1 MTPFEEYHTKI
12 YDGTIVSCDKMK
24 KVAEIL
30 LERFISRGEYHFD
43 FELAN
48 KPIDFIENFCYVP
61 AGDIGQKLKLELFQK
76 ARIQAIFGFV
86 DDEGYRQ
93 INEVNIIEG
102 RKNGKTTECAAIELY
117 MLMGDG
123 EGGAEI
129 YNIATK
135 LDQAK
140 KGFNAAVNMRLQSK
154 LLKKHTK
161 KRAADIYFPA
171 TMSFIKAMASNTS
184 SLDSLDAH
192 CVIVDEL
199 AAIKNRDL
207 YDLMKQ
213 SMGSRNQPLLF
224 TISTNGFVRDSVFD
238 AQYDYAARWL
248 KGEINDQHFLPY
260 IYELDTYEEWDNPD
274 MWIKANPGL
283 GTIKKIDYLEQM
295 VQKAKDDQA
304 FKPTVMVKDFNMKQ
318 TDESSWLRY
327 EELNNEQVSS
337 IKYDYCIGGFDA
349 ADTTDL
355 NFAVALCQ
363 RPGDEQI
370 QVRSMAWIPEKVIEE
385 QQKSGNRVERD
396 KVPYDLWKKQGYLRT
411 CPGGKCDKR
420 IFLNWFKE
428 LRDEEGLYVMFIG
441 YDPWHIDDTL
451 LREFETEFGKNCM
464 IPVRQGAITL
474 SQPMKDLKA
483 ELIEK
488 NIVYQNNP
496 ILKWCLM
503 NTSIKTDV
511 NGNIQPV
518 KKLDHTQRIDGT
530 IALLCGYK
538 VLQDNKDRYIN
549 MN

>member
-1 MTPFEEYHTKI
+1 MIAFEEYHTKL
-12 YDGTIVSCDKMK
+12 YDGTITACDKIK
-24 KVAEIL
+24 RVSEIL
-30 LERFISRGEYHFD
+30 LERYACPGEFHFD

-48 KPIDFIENFCYVP
+48 KPVEFIENFCYVP
-61 AGDIGQKLKLELFQK
+61 AGDIGQRLKLELFQK

-86 DDEGYRQ
+86 DDNNYRQ
-93 INEVNIIEG
+93 FNEVNIIEG
-102 RKNGKTTECAAIELY
+102 RKNGKTTECAAIELF
-117 MLMGDG
+117 MLVGDG

-154 LLKKHTK
+154 LLRKHTK
-161 KRAADIYFPA
+161 KRAADIYYPA
-171 TMSFIKAMASNTS
+171 TMSFMKAMASNTS

-192 CVIVDEL
+192 CVIIDEL

-213 SMGSRNQPLLF
+213 SMGARNQPLLF
-224 TISTNGFVRDSVFD
+224 TISTNGFVRGSVFD
-238 AQYDYAARWL
+238 SQYDYAAAWL
-248 KGEINDQHFLPY
+248 KGDIDNPRFLPY
-260 IYELDTYEEWDNPD
+260 IYELDSYEEWDKPE

-283 GTIKKIDYLEQM
+283 GTIKKIDYLEEM
-295 VQKAKDDQA
+295 VQKAKDDPA
-304 FKPTVMVKDFNMKQ
+304 FKPTVMVKDFNLKQ
-318 TDESSWLRY
+318 TNESSWLRY
-327 EELNNEQVSS
+327 EELNNEQKSAV
-337 IKYDYCIGGFDA
+337 KYDYCIGGFDA

-355 NFAVALCQ
+355 NFAVAICQ
-363 RPGDEQI
+363 RPDDDEI

-385 QQKSGNRVERD
+385 QQASGNRIERD
-396 KVPYDLWKKQGYLRT
+396 TVPYSLWVQQGHMRT

-420 IFLNWFKE
+420 IFLEWFKE
-428 LRDEEGLYVMFIG
+428 LRDEEDLYPMFIG

-451 LREFETEFGKNCM
+451 LREFEAEFGQNCM
-464 IPVRQGAITL
+464 IAVRQGAISL

-483 ELIEK
+483 DLVEK
-488 NIVYQNNP
+488 NIIYQNNP
-496 ILKWCLM
+496 VLKWCLM

-518 KKLDHTQRIDGT
+518 KKLDATQRIDGT
-530 IALLCGYK
+530 IALICAYK
-538 VLQDNKDRYIN
+538 VLQDNKDKYIN